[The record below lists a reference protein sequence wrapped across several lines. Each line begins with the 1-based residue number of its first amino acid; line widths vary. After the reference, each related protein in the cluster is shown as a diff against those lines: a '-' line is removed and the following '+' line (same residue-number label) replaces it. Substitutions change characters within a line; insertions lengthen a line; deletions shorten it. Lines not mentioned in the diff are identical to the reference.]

1 MEGAGRVL
9 LGTDTAI
16 AMRRSKI
23 NSIIGGCSG
32 NDLDDE
38 FRAAGAD
45 LVLKKPM
52 PSNSEIIR
60 HFRQELAAERKC

>member
-1 MEGAGRVL
+1 MEGAGGVL

-23 NSIIGGCSG
+23 SSIIVGCSG

-45 LVLKKPM
+45 LVWKKPM

-60 HFRQELAAERKC
+60 HLRQELAAERKC